1 MNDPMRSNEPPVS
14 DPPLSQSVV
23 GSADFDWLAFR
34 YVSGE
39 MTAEEHAAFEENLA
53 ESQPAREAVAAAV
66 LLAQAVGLAEK
77 SQADGAR
84 AELVPASHAARGPE
98 WSGRLGWALAGAAAS
113 LFMAWGLQLWR
124 DSSRAPNLV
133 AHNRPADHEDL
144 SALARQWTVAGGFE
158 PENAD
163 DENADRRGAEVP
175 LGEGQ
180 SPLAIA
186 GDLFDDL
193 AAPDWLLAAV
203 SSGEQSP
210 MAPPMHNPDG

>member
-14 DPPLSQSVV
+14 DPPPSQAVDD
-23 GSADFDWLAFR
+23 GADLDWLAFR

-84 AELVPASHAARGPE
+84 AELVPASRSARGPT
-98 WSGRLGWALAGAAAS
+98 WRGRLGWALAGAAAS
-113 LFMAWGLQLWR
+113 LFIASGLQLWR
-124 DSSRAPNLV
+124 DSSRAPHLV
-133 AHNRPADHEDL
+133 VQNCPVDHEDL
-144 SALARQWTVAGGFE
+144 SALARQWTVAGDFD
-158 PENAD
+158 PDDAD
-163 DENADRRGAEVP
+163 DENADRRGAEDP
-175 LGEGQ
+175 MGEGQ

-193 AAPDWLLAAV
+193 VAPDWLLSAV

-210 MAPPMHNPDG
+210 MSPPMHNPDG

>member
-1 MNDPMRSNEPPVS
+1 M
-14 DPPLSQSVV
+14 V
-23 GSADFDWLAFR
+23 GGADLDWLAFR

-39 MTAEEHAAFEENLA
+39 MAAEEHAAFEENLA

-84 AELVPASHAARGPE
+84 AELVPASRLARGPM
-98 WSGRLGWALAGAAAS
+98 WRGRLGWALAGAAAS
-113 LFMAWGLQLWR
+113 LFIAWGLQLWR

-133 AHNRPADHEDL
+133 AQNRPADHEDL
-144 SALARQWTVAGGFE
+144 SALARQWTVAGDFD

-175 LGEGQ
+175 MGEGQ

-186 GDLFDDL
+186 SDLFDDPV
-193 AAPDWLLAAV
+193 APDWLLSAV

-210 MAPPMHNPDG
+210 MSPPMPNPDG